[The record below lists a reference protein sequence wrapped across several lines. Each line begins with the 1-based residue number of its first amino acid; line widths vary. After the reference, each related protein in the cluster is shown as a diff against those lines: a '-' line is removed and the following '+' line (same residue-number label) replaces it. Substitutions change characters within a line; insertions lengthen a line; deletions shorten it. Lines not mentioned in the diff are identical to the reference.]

1 MADGTPRFHD
11 QHAPVLGVGSGRLR
25 RFDNDLDFPVPFILL
40 NSIGIKMDY
49 NNSKHEEHIVPY
61 GMYILVWLGLLALT
75 SITVTIAGI
84 DFGTYTLIVALMIA
98 AVKSALVINIFM
110 HIKFDEPIFKLFLML
125 SGFTLVIILALTFV
139 DYSFR

>member
-1 MADGTPRFHD
+1 M
-11 QHAPVLGVGSGRLR
+11 
-25 RFDNDLDFPVPFILL
+25 DN
-40 NSIGIKMDY
+40 NH
-49 NNSKHEEHIVPY
+49 SKHEEHVTPY

-84 DFGTYTLIVALMIA
+84 DLGTYTLLVALSIA

-110 HIKFDEPIFKLFLML
+110 HIKFDEPIFKIFLL
-125 SGFTLVIILALTFV
+125 ISGLTLVIILVLTFF